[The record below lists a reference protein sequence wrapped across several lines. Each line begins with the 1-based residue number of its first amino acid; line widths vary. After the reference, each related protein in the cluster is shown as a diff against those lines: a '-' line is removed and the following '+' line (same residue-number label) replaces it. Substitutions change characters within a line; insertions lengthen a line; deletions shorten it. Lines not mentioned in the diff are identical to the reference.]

1 MKRIFIFSFFAW
13 VITFAKAQVTI
24 EINSQPLQFE
34 SFSISIKSIELT
46 KESTIIYKQVKTKS
60 QQISVWSSKDQSI
73 VDSSTGR
80 SYNVVSSSVG
90 FTPYESISLD
100 MRTLAL
106 VEIYPPLPNSVSK
119 IDITSDGRTCY
130 VKGLNIGSKRESTNA
145 EVTKGTNAYN
155 TAQELAAKNQWDQ
168 AFRYYETSALL
179 TGLSMA
185 QLEVA
190 LGYERGEGTKVSFPD
205 AFYWM
210 YKSGTNKFPLGNAYL
225 YLGMYYREGVG
236 TFVNHKESLKYF
248 KLGSEKCLYNDYKD
262 ECSFYVATAYQRGLG
277 VDENITEAIKWYRK
291 AAENGHTV
299 ASHNLG
305 NRYALGE
312 GVTCDFKEAAKWWT
326 IAAQKGYVDSQMNL
340 GKLYRY
346 GEGNVKK
353 DIKQARY
360 WYNQASK
367 QGVTQALIALQ
378 EIENE

>member
-46 KESTIIYKQVKTKS
+46 KESTIIYKQVKPKS

-155 TAQELAAKNQWDQ
+155 TAQE
-168 AFRYYETSALL
+168 
-179 TGLSMA
+179 
-185 QLEVA
+185 
-190 LGYERGEGTKVSFPD
+190 
-205 AFYWM
+205 
-210 YKSGTNKFPLGNAYL
+210 
-225 YLGMYYREGVG
+225 
-236 TFVNHKESLKYF
+236 
-248 KLGSEKCLYNDYKD
+248 
-262 ECSFYVATAYQRGLG
+262 
-277 VDENITEAIKWYRK
+277 
-291 AAENGHTV
+291 
-299 ASHNLG
+299 
-305 NRYALGE
+305 
-312 GVTCDFKEAAKWWT
+312 
-326 IAAQKGYVDSQMNL
+326 
-340 GKLYRY
+340 
-346 GEGNVKK
+346 
-353 DIKQARY
+353 
-360 WYNQASK
+360 
-367 QGVTQALIALQ
+367 
-378 EIENE
+378 